1 MKNRRINVYIFGKQM
16 VKLLPI
22 HTIFYAVSQGLL
34 ALFPMVQTVAIA
46 AFINNVSSENAMK
59 HSNPG
64 IFLPLLAILLCV
76 LLQNVMPVITQ
87 IVNVSKKNKL
97 SLHLNQMLL
106 NKQMKLSYQY
116 IEDEKTCD
124 LIYRVRDNCVN
135 YFDEGFANLFDSM
148 ALIIKLTS
156 LIIIVFK
163 ASMVSGVVILLLV
176 CPLLFFARKTGNTNY
191 ELEQDAKLTKRRYQ
205 YLFSLL
211 TGKEAAHERT
221 LFGFSENL
229 TKQYN
234 RMFDEALKKEAKII
248 NKRYANMKSGSIVT
262 LFVSIG
268 IMVLMLPGLFRNEI
282 SAGLYIGLA
291 GAVLELIQSMSWK
304 LAGMMQNYARL
315 NHFLDDYNDFME
327 LNEQPQAEDKPA
339 KVIETNQSSVE
350 FQNVSFRYP
359 GTDMYILKN
368 CSFRLVGGRSYAVV
382 GENGAGKTTIAKLIL
397 GLYRDYEGDI
407 LINDR
412 NLKSYS
418 YGEIKSLVGTVFQD
432 FARYELPLDENI
444 GIGRITQYFEGC
456 SEETE
461 IKKICDELDMTAWI
475 NSLPKGFQT
484 VLGKLEEEGV
494 DLSGGQWQKIAIA
507 RLLYKNADINI
518 LDEPTAA
525 MDAKAESKLYELF
538 QKLNTGK
545 FNILITH
552 RMGAARIADEILV
565 LQNGMVVEQGKH
577 ESLVKMENGVYRV
590 MYESQRQWYE

>member
-97 SLHLNQMLL
+97 SLHLNLMLL

-211 TGKEAAHERT
+211 TGKEAANERT

>member
-22 HTIFYAVSQGLL
+22 HTIFYVVSQGLL
-34 ALFPMVQTVAIA
+34 ALFPMVQTMAIA

-87 IVNVSKKNKL
+87 IVNVSQKNKL
-97 SLHLNQMLL
+97 SLHLNLMLL

-156 LIIIVFK
+156 LMIIVFK

-315 NHFLDDYNDFME
+315 NSFLDDYNDFME

-339 KVIETNQSSVE
+339 KVIETNQPSVE

-368 CSFRLVGGRSYAVV
+368 CSFRLAGGCSYAVV

>member
-22 HTIFYAVSQGLL
+22 HTIFYVVSQGLL
-34 ALFPMVQTVAIA
+34 ALFPMVQTMAIA

-87 IVNVSKKNKL
+87 IVNVSQKNKL
-97 SLHLNQMLL
+97 SLHLNLMLL

-156 LIIIVFK
+156 LMIIVFK

-315 NHFLDDYNDFME
+315 NSFLDDYNDFME

-339 KVIETNQSSVE
+339 KVIETNQPSVE

>member
-22 HTIFYAVSQGLL
+22 HTIFYVVSQGLL
-34 ALFPMVQTVAIA
+34 ALFPMVQTMAIA

-87 IVNVSKKNKL
+87 IVNVSQKNKL
-97 SLHLNQMLL
+97 SLHLNLMLL

-156 LIIIVFK
+156 LMIIVFK

-191 ELEQDAKLTKRRYQ
+191 ELEQDAELTKRRYQ
-205 YLFSLL
+205 YFFSLL

-315 NHFLDDYNDFME
+315 NSFLDDYNDFME

-339 KVIETNQSSVE
+339 KVIETNQPSVE